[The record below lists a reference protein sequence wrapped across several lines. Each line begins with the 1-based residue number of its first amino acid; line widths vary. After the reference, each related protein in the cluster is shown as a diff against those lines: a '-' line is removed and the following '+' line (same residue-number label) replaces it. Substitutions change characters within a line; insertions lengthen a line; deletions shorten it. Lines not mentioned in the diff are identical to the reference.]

1 MRFTNNFHLIA
12 FYLMQNI
19 IEHIKKKKTKHSSHD
34 ALTIPHS
41 VDICLRR
48 SQKYAK
54 YLLKYIHKQL
64 FNNMID
70 CIRPQNQCKR
80 IKVFS

>member
-1 MRFTNNFHLIA
+1 MVIVNNFHLIA
-12 FYLMQNI
+12 FYLMLKINEYI
-19 IEHIKKKKTKHSSHD
+19 RKNAKYSAHD
-34 ALTIPHS
+34 VLTIPHS

-54 YLLKYIHKQL
+54 YLLNCIHKQL